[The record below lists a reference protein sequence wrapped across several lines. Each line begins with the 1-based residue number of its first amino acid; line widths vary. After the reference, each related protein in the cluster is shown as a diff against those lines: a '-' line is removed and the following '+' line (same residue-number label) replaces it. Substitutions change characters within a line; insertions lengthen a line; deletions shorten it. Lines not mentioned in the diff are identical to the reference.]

1 VPSVRCRRS
10 PPGEPGTGIGH
21 CVSRSSRQL
30 LRGHH
35 ARRDRVGNTVRSRVA
50 SPAYP
55 CETFV
60 VAPALQAWR
69 AVHIEASAE
78 MVWPWV
84 AQIRLA
90 PYSCDWIDNLGRRSP
105 QEIAGLRNPQ
115 IGERFT
121 YAAGRALG
129 SIVSVD
135 PGHQLTGQITGACM
149 SYVLQRQPQGTTR
162 LLLKIV
168 MQTNRWVA
176 LGVCLRDVVMA
187 RRQLLNF
194 KQLAERDN
202 SCGTAST

>member
-1 VPSVRCRRS
+1 VRRPHDAGPDARYAACSDVARHAAGECVECLVDDGCVIGDRRGVT
-10 PPGEPGTGIGH
+10 PQDT
-21 CVSRSSRQL
+21 V
-30 LRGHH
+30 LR
-35 ARRDRVGNTVRSRVA
+35 
-50 SPAYP
+50 YP
-55 CETFV
+55 CDTFV
-60 VAPALQAWR
+60 VAFALQAWR
-69 AVHIEASAE
+69 AVHIEACAE

-176 LGVCLRDVVMA
+176 LGVCLGDVVMA